1 MRTLEIALPAPGGR
15 LEQDQEWVV
24 AHTDGGW
31 ERIRLHDYDRVF
43 AVPGLYERWIY
54 DVLQCRSPEVIR
66 RLLERSLAAAGMTAG
81 DLVVLDLGAGNGC
94 VAEVLAEAGARRFVG
109 VDIHPEA
116 RDAAERDRPGL
127 YADYVVGDLTD
138 LHEEGRDILQR
149 HPFNC
154 LGCVAALGFGDIP
167 VPVFAAAY
175 NRIVAGGFIAFT
187 IKTDFL
193 EESDDSGFS
202 RLVRRLLSEGLM
214 EVDAREDYQHRLSTD
229 GRPLMYTAFVGRT
242 RGSIPPRCWKPSA
255 ERDSGGSPTGRR

>member
-24 AHTDGGW
+24 ARTDGGW
-31 ERIRLHDYDRVF
+31 ERIRLHDYARVF
-43 AVPGLYERWIY
+43 AVPGLYERWVY
-54 DVLQCRSPEVIR
+54 DVLQCRSPAVIR
-66 RLLERSLAAAGMTAG
+66 RLLERSLMSAGMAAG

-94 VAEVLAEAGARRFVG
+94 GAEELAEAGARRFVG

-116 RDAAERDRPGL
+116 RHAADRDRPGL

-138 LHEEGRDILQR
+138 LHPEGRATLGR
-149 HPFNC
+149 HAFNC
-154 LGCVAALGFGDIP
+154 LTCVAALGFGDIP

-175 NRIVAGGFIAFT
+175 DRIAVGGFIAFT

-202 RLVRRLLSEGLM
+202 RLVRRMMSEGVM
-214 EVDAREDYQHRLSTD
+214 ELEAREDYQHRLSTD

-242 RGSIPPRCWKPSA
+242 RGSIPPSLL
-255 ERDSGGSPTGRR
+255 EGLG